1 MPLPPFSLRGGIVP
15 NENPMVSVTV
25 CVRDGVD
32 WVDGCL
38 EALTSQ
44 TYRPLEIIAIDDG
57 SNDGSK
63 EKLLAWHDEDREIPI
78 RIFTQDA
85 KGLSAGRQWAVKQS
99 QGEWVAITDIDV
111 RPEPDWVTNMVLE
124 IQPIDQQE
132 KIVAITGRTVFEHA
146 GDVVSRVRSV
156 EIATKY
162 RSRPRRTSLAN
173 GPCSMFERES
183 LLEIGGFN
191 PLWYHAEDMEV
202 SLRLIEN
209 GGVIVY
215 APDAVVHHVP
225 EIETSRFL
233 AKRRRDARAHM
244 RIIRHFPRRKR
255 LGPGLDFVGS
265 STFVLTVFPL
275 WIMALASGIP
285 FIFSFLT
292 QPDWSWEVANTW
304 WQTRLLLAT
313 VGLMLIHE
321 FILWR
326 GPLGVVNRGAFKQGK
341 WSLLTIFKIRNLTLR
356 WSIALWQGMFLG
368 MADAIRARNG
378 HRKLFE
384 KKQK

>member
-1 MPLPPFSLRGGIVP
+1 MPNGKPL
-15 NENPMVSVTV
+15 VSVTV

-38 EALTSQ
+38 ESLTAQ
-44 TYRPLEIIAIDDG
+44 THRPLEIIAIDDG
-57 SNDGSK
+57 SSDGSK
-63 EKLLAWHDEDREIPI
+63 EKLLAWHQEEGEIPI

-85 KGLSAGRQWAVKQS
+85 KGLSAGRQLALKQT

-111 RPEPDWVTNMVLE
+111 RPEPDWISNMILE
-124 IQPIDQQE
+124 IQPIDSQE
-132 KIVAITGRTVFEHA
+132 QVVAITGRTVFEHA

-173 GPCSMFERES
+173 GPCSMFKRES

-191 PLWYHAEDMEV
+191 PTWYHAEDMEV
-202 SLRLIEN
+202 SLRLIAN
-209 GGVIVY
+209 GGTIVY

-225 EIETSRFL
+225 EIESGRFL

-244 RIIRHFPRRKR
+244 RIVRHFPRGKR
-255 LGPGLDFVGS
+255 QGPELDFIGS

-275 WIMALASGIP
+275 WIMALATGIP
-285 FIFSFLT
+285 FIFSFIT
-292 QPDWSWEVANTW
+292 QPDWTWEDAKYW

-313 VGLMLIHE
+313 LGLMLIHE

-326 GPLGVVNRGAFKQGK
+326 GPLGVVNRGAIKQGK
-341 WSLLTIFKIRNLTLR
+341 WSLLTGFKIRNLTLR
-356 WSIALWQGMFLG
+356 WSIALWQGLFLG
-368 MADAIRARNG
+368 IKDAVRGANG
-378 HRKLFE
+378 HRKLFGKN
-384 KKQK
+384 KK

>member
-1 MPLPPFSLRGGIVP
+1 MP
-15 NENPMVSVTV
+15 NENPLVSVTV

-38 EALTSQ
+38 ESLTAQ
-44 TYRPLEIIAIDDG
+44 THRPLEIIAIDDG
-57 SNDGSK
+57 SSDGSK
-63 EKLLAWHDEDREIPI
+63 EKLLAWHQEEGEIPI

-85 KGLSAGRQWAVKQS
+85 KGLSAGRQLALKQT

-111 RPEPDWVTNMVLE
+111 RPEPDWISNMILE
-124 IQPIDQQE
+124 IQPIDSQE
-132 KIVAITGRTVFEHA
+132 QVVAITGRTVFEHA

-173 GPCSMFERES
+173 GPCSMFKRES

-191 PLWYHAEDMEV
+191 PTWYHAEDMEV
-202 SLRLIEN
+202 SLRLIAN
-209 GGVIVY
+209 GGTIVY

-225 EIETSRFL
+225 EIESGRFL

-244 RIIRHFPRRKR
+244 RIVRHFPRGKR
-255 LGPGLDFVGS
+255 QGPELDFIGS

-275 WIMALASGIP
+275 WIMALATGIP
-285 FIFSFLT
+285 FIFSFIT
-292 QPDWSWEVANTW
+292 QPDWTWEDAKYW

-313 VGLMLIHE
+313 LGLMLIHE

-326 GPLGVVNRGAFKQGK
+326 GPLGVVNRGAIKQGK
-341 WSLLTIFKIRNLTLR
+341 WSLLTVFKIRNLTLR
-356 WSIALWQGMFLG
+356 WSIALWQGLFLG
-368 MADAIRARNG
+368 IKDAVRGANG
-378 HRKLFE
+378 HRKLFGKN
-384 KKQK
+384 KK

>member
-1 MPLPPFSLRGGIVP
+1 MPNGKPL
-15 NENPMVSVTV
+15 VSVTV

-38 EALTSQ
+38 ESLTAQ
-44 TYRPLEIIAIDDG
+44 THRPLEIIAIDDG
-57 SNDGSK
+57 SSDGSK
-63 EKLLAWHDEDREIPI
+63 EKLLAWHQEEGEIPI

-85 KGLSAGRQWAVKQS
+85 KGLSAGRQLALKQT

-111 RPEPDWVTNMVLE
+111 RPEPDWISNMILE
-124 IQPIDQQE
+124 IQPIDSQE
-132 KIVAITGRTVFEHA
+132 QVVAITGRTVFEHA

-191 PLWYHAEDMEV
+191 PTWYHAEDMEV
-202 SLRLIEN
+202 SLRLIAN
-209 GGVIVY
+209 GGTIVY

-225 EIETSRFL
+225 EIESGRFL

-244 RIIRHFPRRKR
+244 RIVRHFPRGKR
-255 LGPGLDFVGS
+255 QGPELDFIGS

-275 WIMALASGIP
+275 WIMALATGIP
-285 FIFSFLT
+285 FIFSFIT
-292 QPDWSWEVANTW
+292 QPDWTWEDAKYW

-313 VGLMLIHE
+313 LGLMLIHE

-326 GPLGVVNRGAFKQGK
+326 GPLGVVNRGAIKQGK
-341 WSLLTIFKIRNLTLR
+341 WSLLTVFKIRNLTLR
-356 WSIALWQGMFLG
+356 WSIALWQGLFLG
-368 MADAIRARNG
+368 IKDAVRGANG
-378 HRKLFE
+378 HRKLFGKN
-384 KKQK
+384 KK

>member
-1 MPLPPFSLRGGIVP
+1 MPLPPFTFRGGIVP
-15 NENPMVSVTV
+15 DENPMVSVTV

-38 EALTSQ
+38 ESLTSQ
-44 TYRPLEIIAIDDG
+44 TYRPMEIIAIDDG
-57 SNDGSK
+57 SSDGSK

-85 KGLSAGRQWAVKQS
+85 KGLSAGRQWAVKHS
-99 QGEWVAITDIDV
+99 KGEWVAITDIDV
-111 RPEPDWVTNMVLE
+111 RPEPDWIANMILE
-124 IQPIDQQE
+124 IQPIDHHE
-132 KIVAITGRTVFEHA
+132 KVVAVTGRTVFEHA

-173 GPCSMFERES
+173 GPCSMFDRES

-191 PLWYHAEDMEV
+191 PKWYHAEDMEV

-225 EIETSRFL
+225 EIESSRFL
-233 AKRRRDARAHM
+233 AKRRRDARAHI
-244 RIIRHFPRRKR
+244 RIVRHFPRRKR
-255 LGPGLDFVGS
+255 LGPELDFLGS
-265 STFVLTVFPL
+265 STFVLTIFPL
-275 WIMALASGIP
+275 WIMALVTGIP
-285 FIFSFLT
+285 FLFSFLT
-292 QPDWSWEVANTW
+292 QPDWSWEVAKTW
-304 WQTRLLLAT
+304 WQTRLLLVT
-313 VGLMLIHE
+313 GGLMLVHE
-321 FILWR
+321 FVLWR
-326 GPLGVVNRGAFKQGK
+326 GPLGVVNRGAIRQGS

-356 WSIALWQGMFLG
+356 WSIALWQGILLG
-368 MADAIRARNG
+368 MADALRARNG